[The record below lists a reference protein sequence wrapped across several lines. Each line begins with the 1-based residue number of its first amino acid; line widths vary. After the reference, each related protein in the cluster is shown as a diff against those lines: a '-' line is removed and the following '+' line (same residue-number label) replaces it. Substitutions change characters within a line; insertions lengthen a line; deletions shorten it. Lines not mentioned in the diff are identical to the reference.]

1 MKNRIRVMRVRPIA
15 LCVGLAVTPGLPLA
29 AYAQYNVFVLQGEG
43 GSVSQ
48 PYAINASGESVGYS
62 LTASGEEAV
71 LWSSLGIAT
80 NLGAVLG
87 SDWSDTQAVGINA
100 VGDIV
105 GYGEYNGGGQ
115 YTAGQYGF
123 LLTPVSDR
131 PALFAATFSPAA
143 APAPELS
150 TWAMLAVGFM
160 GLGLAAYRK
169 KGSGLARISH
179 IE

>member
-1 MKNRIRVMRVRPIA
+1 MWS
-15 LCVGLAVTPGLPLA
+15 PLGTA
-29 AYAQYNVFVLQGEG
+29 TVLQDAG
-43 GSVSQ
+43 GQGFDDAV
-48 PYAINASGESVGYS
+48 AINDSGESVGYS
-62 LTASGEEAV
+62 LTASGDEAV
-71 LWSSLGIAT
+71 LWSSSGIAT
-80 NLGAVLG
+80 NLGADAGARLERYASG
-87 SDWSDTQAVGINA
+87 GLNDL
-100 VGDIV
+100 GDIV

-131 PALFAATFSPAA
+131 PALFAATFSA

-150 TWAMLAVGFM
+150 TWAMLAIGFM
-160 GLGLAAYRK
+160 GLGFAAYRK